1 MIAPLW
7 LRRGRTVYFDNGHHS
22 DRAVVC
28 GPVGDDGRVWVRW
41 SSGAA
46 TRCEYRYLQKTMP
59 QRIFDRP
66 IARPSSTVQSELRS
80 QEM

>member
-7 LRRGRTVYFDNGHHS
+7 LRRGRTVYFDNGSHI

-28 GPVGDDGRVWVRW
+28 GPVGNDGKVWVRW

-46 TRCEYRYLQKTMP
+46 TRCEYRHLQETMP
-59 QRIFDRP
+59 RREIMASR
-66 IARPSSTVQSELRS
+66 SGMSEGRRA
-80 QEM
+80 